1 MKLRDTLGKLFDQF
15 LVSQRVLLFLL
26 LLCLSTSSALAQN
39 ERKADLSNLVVIGD
53 SLAAGFQNGS
63 LLDVQQ
69 NKGFASLIAAQAQV
83 PLPLPLIAYPGI
95 PNVITNVSLGPPPI
109 IQMAPGVSTG
119 RTNPLVQ
126 PKNLAV
132 PGATVQ
138 DALTTRPTC
147 IPGSPTITDLVL
159 GLPAPCLGLGLPL
172 SQVEWA
178 EALHPTTVIVW
189 LGSEDALKAVFSG
202 TSAALTPPSS
212 FATAYAEVMVRLAG
226 TGAKLVAAN
235 VPDVTDIPYLTS
247 APVAANLFGV
257 PPQEFQLFLFMLG
270 IGPADLL
277 TPDALALIG
286 PILLNQIPGPLP
298 SNVVLDATEILAI
311 RSATQAYNEIIANQ
325 AAAHGAALVDV
336 AALYNSINAKGVV
349 VGGQRLTADLFGGI
363 FSLDGIHPT
372 NTGFAIIA
380 NEFIKAMNTSFA
392 AGIPPLPV
400 RQVQKDDPLVFPGG
414 GHPASAL
421 GVITPKIVQ
430 SLRSVLQ

>member
-1 MKLRDTLGKLFDQF
+1 MKSRETLGKMLDQF
-15 LVSQRVLLFLL
+15 QISRKVYIVLGI
-26 LLCLSTSSALAQN
+26 LCLSISPVRAQN
-39 ERKADLSNLVVIGD
+39 ERRADLSNLVVIGD

-69 NKGFASLIAAQAQV
+69 VHGFASLVAAQAQV
-83 PLPLPLIAYPGI
+83 QLPLPLIAFPGI
-95 PNVITNVSLGPPPI
+95 PNVITSVTLGPPPV
-109 IQMAPGVSTG
+109 IQTAPGVSTG

-159 GLPAPCLGLGLPL
+159 GLPAPCLGLGFPL
-172 SQVEWA
+172 SQIEWA

-202 TSAALTPPSS
+202 TSAALTPPSA

-247 APVAANLFGV
+247 APVAANLFEV
-257 PPQEFQLFLFMLG
+257 PPQLFQLFLIKLG

-277 TPDALALIG
+277 TPDAFALIG

-311 RSATQAYNEIIANQ
+311 RSTTQAYNEIIANQ
-325 AAAHGAALVDV
+325 AGARGAALVDV
-336 AALYNSINAKGVV
+336 AALYNSIKAKGVV

-380 NEFIKAMNTSFA
+380 NEFIKALNTSFT

-400 RQVQKDDPLVFPGG
+400 RQIQKDDPLVFPGV

-421 GVITPKIVQ
+421 GVISPTIVQ
-430 SLRSVLQ
+430 SLRSVLR

>member
-1 MKLRDTLGKLFDQF
+1 MKLRETLGKLFDQF
-15 LVSQRVLLFLL
+15 LISQRVLLFLL
-26 LLCLSTSSALAQN
+26 VLCLSTSSAFAKN
-39 ERKADLSNLVVIGD
+39 ERKAELSNLVVIGD
-53 SLAAGFQNGS
+53 SLSAGFQNGS

-69 NKGFASLIAAQAQV
+69 VHGFASLIAAQAQV
-83 PLPLPLIAYPGI
+83 QLPLPLIAFPGI
-95 PNVITNVSLGPPPI
+95 PNVITNVSLGPPPV
-109 IQMAPGVSTG
+109 IQMAPGVSAG
-119 RTNPLVQ
+119 RTNPQVQ
-126 PKNLAV
+126 PMNLAV

-147 IPGSPTITDLVL
+147 IPGSATMTDLVL
-159 GLPAPCLGLGLPL
+159 GLPAPCLGLGPPL

-202 TSAALTPPSS
+202 TTAALTPPSS
-212 FATAYAEVMVRLAG
+212 FATEYAEVMVRLAG
-226 TGAKLVAAN
+226 TGAKLVTAN

-247 APVAANLFGV
+247 ASVAANLFGV
-257 PPQEFQLFLFMLG
+257 PLQQFPLFLFKLG

-286 PILLNQIPGPLP
+286 PILLNQIAGPLP
-298 SNVVLDATEILAI
+298 TNIVLDATEILAI
-311 RSATQAYNEIIANQ
+311 RSTTQAYNEIIANQ
-325 AAAHGAALVDV
+325 AEARGAALVDI
-336 AALYNSINAKGVV
+336 AALYKSIKAKGVV
-349 VGGQRLTADLFGGI
+349 VGGQRLTVDLYGGI

-380 NEFIKAMNTSFA
+380 NEFINALNTTFA

-400 RQVQKDDPLVFPGG
+400 RQVQKDDPLVFSGV

-421 GVITPKIVQ
+421 GVISPKIVQ
-430 SLRSVLQ
+430 SVRSVLQ